1 MSNAKEKIT
10 KKTLKK
16 ICIAD
21 SNGNICGGLLKEVLD
36 KKLSTD
42 EFEKKRTQILED
54 YYAQTRNI

>member
-10 KKTLKK
+10 KKILKK